1 MLLATFVSLCKMD
14 KTYDYI
20 IIGQGISGTFL
31 SWNLMNAGKSLLVI
45 DEPRP
50 VTASKVAS
58 GVINPVTGRRIVRTW
73 MIETLLPFALDVYTK
88 FGNELNV
95 SVISQ
100 KNILDFHPTPQM
112 MLAFKERL
120 PVESDYLQIPENEK
134 VYEQYFNFYFGVG
147 EINPCYLIDVNILL
161 SVWRKK
167 LTEQNAL
174 LDEVFDIQQFIIQ
187 DSGFITYKGISA
199 HKIIFCDGAAGADNP
214 YFKLLPFAKNK
225 GQAIIAEIPDLPRT
239 NIFKQGITIVP
250 WQDNLWWIG
259 STYEWDFTDLNP
271 SQEFRNKV
279 EQQLKAWLKL
289 PYKIVNH
296 IAAERPANL
305 ERRPFVG
312 WHPLHQ
318 NIGILNGM
326 GTKGCSLAPYFAHQF
341 ADYLINGSTINPM
354 VDVKRFT
361 KILSR

>member
-1 MLLATFVSLCKMD
+1 MD

-31 SWNLMNAGKSLLVI
+31 SWNLMNAGKSILVI

-50 VTASKVAS
+50 FTASKVAS

-88 FGNELNV
+88 LGNELKV
-95 SVISQ
+95 PIISK

-120 PVESDYLQIPENEK
+120 PVESDYLQIPTNEND
-134 VYEQYFNFYFGVG
+134 YEQYFNYYFGVG
-147 EINPCYLIDVNILL
+147 EINPCYLIDLNILL
-161 SVWRKK
+161 SKWRKK
-167 LTEQNAL
+167 LKEQNAL
-174 LDEVFDIQQFIIQ
+174 LEEVFDIKQLKTQ
-187 DSGFITYKGISA
+187 DSEYITYNEISA
-199 HKIIFCDGAAGADNP
+199 QKIIFCDGAVGADNF
-214 YFKLLPFAKNK
+214 YFKLLPYAKNK

-259 STYEWDFTDLNP
+259 STYEWDFIDLNP
-271 SQEFRNKV
+271 SPEFRNKV
-279 EQQLKAWLKL
+279 EQQLKVWLKL

-312 WHPLHQ
+312 LHPLHQ

-326 GTKGCSLAPYFAHQF
+326 GTKGCSLAPYFAQQF
-341 ADYLINGSTINPM
+341 AEHLIKGSPINPL